1 MKIKN
6 IANQIYKAFL
16 YSLSG
21 FNFLRKERAFRDELI
36 ILPFLAAYILVY
48 DISSL
53 IKLYLISSYA
63 LVLITEALNT
73 CVETVVNRIS
83 TDLHDLSKKA
93 KDIGSAAVLISL
105 IHLAIVFLYSLFCAV
120 S

>member
-1 MKIKN
+1 M
-6 IANQIYKAFL
+6 
-16 YSLSG
+16 
-21 FNFLRKERAFRDELI
+21 
-36 ILPFLAAYILVY
+36 Y

-93 KDIGSAAVLISL
+93 KDIGSAAVL
-105 IHLAIVFLYSLFCAV
+105 LALLNVALVWACVLLE
-120 S
+120 